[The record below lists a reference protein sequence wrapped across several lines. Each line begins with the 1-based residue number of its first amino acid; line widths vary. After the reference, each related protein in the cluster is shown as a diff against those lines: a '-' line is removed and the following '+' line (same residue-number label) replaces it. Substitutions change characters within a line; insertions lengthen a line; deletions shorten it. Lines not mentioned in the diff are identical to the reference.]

1 MWKLRNCGVG
11 GAVKRRHLGKLN
23 FSWETRSCQGA
34 KGEDDVQA
42 IRGKLL

>member
-11 GAVKRRHLGKLN
+11 GAVKGRHLGKLN
-23 FSWETRSCQGA
+23 FSWETGSGQGT
-34 KGEDDVQA
+34 KGEDDIQV